1 LFVQLRRVQVL
12 FTLVGVGEASILP
25 FLPIVLRDRGLS
37 AAEIG
42 VVLSV
47 AALAGFVS
55 TPLWGHAGDGRL
67 GAEHTLAVA
76 SIAAAAAAMPLLVA
90 HSFLALTIVVVLI
103 TAARSAMASLSDAI
117 ALEHLGDDRAQYGRV
132 RLWLS
137 LGWAISACVWG
148 LVLEW
153 GSLDRLPWIYVGC
166 VLVVA
171 VAAHSVGGERTAR
184 EASPAGT
191 RRTMLVALAPFL
203 LSLLLLFAAFNA
215 TFSFISLRIREL
227 GGGLFVVGAAT
238 ALQAVAEAPV
248 MRITPR
254 LNRVLGHRA
263 LYVVGS
269 LFFIV
274 SFVAWAFLDDPLAI
288 ALVKLVAGVGFAL
301 VYVGSVLLVDDLV
314 PPGLRGTG
322 QGLAKAVTFGLSPI
336 LGSLAGGAIYD
347 YAGPRALFLACAGAA
362 LVAAT
367 SVSVIAA
374 RGRATRTSRR
384 PEAPMIDP
392 WTPKS

>member
-1 LFVQLRRVQVL
+1 MFHRLVSLLPVQLRRVQVL
-12 FTLVGVGEASILP
+12 FTLVGIAEASILP
-25 FLPIVLRDRGLS
+25 FLPIVLQDRGLS

-55 TPLWGHAGDGRL
+55 TPLWGHAADGRL
-67 GAEHTLAVA
+67 GAEHALVVA
-76 SIAAAAAAMPLLVA
+76 SVAAAVAAMPLALA
-90 HSFLALTIVVVLI
+90 HSLLALTIVVVLI
-103 TAARSAMASLSDAI
+103 TAARSAMASLTDAI

-148 LVLEW
+148 LALQW
-153 GSLDRLPWIYVGC
+153 GSLGWLPWIYVAC
-166 VLVVA
+166 VVLVA
-171 VAAHSVGGERTAR
+171 FAAYAVGGGRTLHDR
-184 EASPAGT
+184 SPAGT
-191 RRTMLVALAPFL
+191 RRAMLIALAPFL
-203 LSLLLLFAAFNA
+203 VSLLLLFAAFNA
-215 TFSFISLRIREL
+215 TFSFISLRIRDL

-238 ALQAVAEAPV
+238 ALQALAEAPV

-288 ALVKLVAGVGFAL
+288 ALVKLVAGIGFAL

-314 PPGLRGTG
+314 PAALRGTG

-362 LVAAT
+362 LVAAG

-374 RGRATRTSRR
+374 RGRATRVSPT
-384 PEAPMIDP
+384 
-392 WTPKS
+392 

>member
-1 LFVQLRRVQVL
+1 VQLRRVQVL
-12 FTLVGVGEASILP
+12 FTLVGVAEASILP
-25 FLPIVLRDRGLS
+25 FLPIVLSDRGLS

-47 AALAGFVS
+47 AALAGFIS
-55 TPLWGHAGDGRL
+55 TPLWGHAGDGQL
-67 GAEHTLAVA
+67 GAERTLVVA
-76 SIAAAAAAMPLLVA
+76 AIGAGAAAVPLVFV

-103 TAARSAMASLSDAI
+103 TAARSAMASLTDAI

-148 LVLEW
+148 IVLQW
-153 GSLDRLPWIYVGC
+153 GSLDWLPWIYVGC

-171 VAAHSVGGERTAR
+171 VAAYSVGGGRAVR
-184 EASPAGT
+184 EPTPAGT
-191 RRTMLVALAPFL
+191 RRAMLIALAPFL

-254 LNRVLGHRA
+254 LNRVIGHRA

-269 LFFIV
+269 LFFIA

-314 PPGLRGTG
+314 PPALRGTG

-362 LVAAT
+362 LVAAM

-374 RGRATRTSRR
+374 RRRAARLSTT
-384 PEAPMIDP
+384 
-392 WTPKS
+392 

>member
-1 LFVQLRRVQVL
+1 VQLRRVQVL
-12 FTLVGVGEASILP
+12 FTLVGVAEASILP
-25 FLPIVLRDRGLS
+25 FLPIVLSDRGLS

-47 AALAGFVS
+47 AALAGFIS
-55 TPLWGHAGDGRL
+55 TPLWGHAGDGQL
-67 GAEHTLAVA
+67 GAERTLVVA
-76 SIAAAAAAMPLLVA
+76 AIGAGAAAVPLVFV

-103 TAARSAMASLSDAI
+103 TAARSAMASLTDAI
-117 ALEHLGDDRAQYGRV
+117 ALEHLGADRAQYGRV

-148 LVLEW
+148 LVLQW
-153 GSLDRLPWIYVGC
+153 GSLDWLPWIYVGC

-171 VAAHSVGGERTAR
+171 VAAYSVGGGRAVR
-184 EASPAGT
+184 EPTPAGT
-191 RRTMLVALAPFL
+191 RRAMLIALAPFL

-254 LNRVLGHRA
+254 LNRVIGHRA

-269 LFFIV
+269 LFFIA

-314 PPGLRGTG
+314 PPALRGTG

-362 LVAAT
+362 LVAAM

-374 RGRATRTSRR
+374 RRRAARLSTT
-384 PEAPMIDP
+384 
-392 WTPKS
+392 

>member
-12 FTLVGVGEASILP
+12 FTLVGVAEAAILP
-25 FLPIVLRDRGLS
+25 FLPIVLDDHGLS

-42 VVLSV
+42 VVLAI
-47 AALAGFVS
+47 AALAGFVAS
-55 TPLWGHAGDGRL
+55 PLWGHAADGPL
-67 GAEHTLAVA
+67 GAERALVVASVAAAVA
-76 SIAAAAAAMPLLVA
+76 VVPLVLA
-90 HSFLALTIVVVLI
+90 HSFVALTVVVVLV
-103 TAARSAMASLSDAI
+103 TSARSAMASLTDAI

-137 LGWAISACVWG
+137 VGWAISACVWG
-148 LVLEW
+148 IVLQT
-153 GSLDRLPWIYVGC
+153 GSLTWLPWIYAAC
-166 VLVVA
+166 VLAVA
-171 VAAHSVGGERTAR
+171 VAARSVVGVRTVHEPSLAGAR
-184 EASPAGT
+184 RA
-191 RRTMLVALAPFL
+191 MVVALAPFL

-215 TFSFISLRIREL
+215 TFSFVSLRIREL

-238 ALQAVAEAPV
+238 ALQAIAEAPV

-274 SFVAWAFLDDPLAI
+274 SFAAWAFLSDPLAI

-314 PPGLRGTG
+314 PPALRGTG
-322 QGLAKAVTFGLSPI
+322 QGLAKAVSFGLSPI

-347 YAGPRALFLACAGAA
+347 YAGPRALFLTCAAAGLVAGA
-362 LVAAT
+362 
-367 SVSVIAA
+367 SVFVIAA
-374 RGRATRTSRR
+374 RSRAARVSPT
-384 PEAPMIDP
+384 
-392 WTPKS
+392 